1 MRTSRMFAGVVLASL
16 VLGLTLSMAPPAQAV
31 VASSVTIHWSATDE
45 VFHGKVSSSNAECVA
60 HRAVKVFQ
68 KTSSGPQL
76 VGKTTSAKQGGWILS
91 LMAHSGKYFAKTPQ
105 QTIMSIDCGGARS
118 KAIDVM

>member
-1 MRTSRMFAGVVLASL
+1 MRIPRMFAGVVLASL

-60 HRAVKVFQ
+60 HRTVKVFK

-76 VGKTTSAKQGGWILS
+76 VGKTTSAQQGGWNVS

-118 KAIDVM
+118 ETIDVM